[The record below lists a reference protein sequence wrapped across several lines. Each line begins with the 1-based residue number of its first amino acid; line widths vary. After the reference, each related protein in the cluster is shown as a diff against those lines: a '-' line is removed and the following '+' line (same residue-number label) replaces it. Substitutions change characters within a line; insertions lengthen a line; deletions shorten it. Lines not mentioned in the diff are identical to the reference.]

1 MSKNNYKILRCQHE
15 NDIHEHVCGCLCICD
30 LVFFFWGNRSSN
42 EGPSSN
48 QNTQKPLWLQPACH
62 HSTCIP
68 AAYAYMSMLVNEHM
82 QSTYMYTVFFKPI
95 PPQCG
100 QQNSL
105 MFYSTLIRSSNMTP
119 KTSISPVTLTCQKIK
134 LTLVLSLV
142 ITRLEFMFIDKAYI
156 ISISIVLKQFYR
168 ECLIL

>member
-1 MSKNNYKILRCQHE
+1 MSTWKWHTWACMWLFVHLWPCF
-15 NDIHEHVCGCLCICD
+15 
-30 LVFFFWGNRSSN
+30 FFFWNRSSN

-82 QSTYMYTVFFKPI
+82 QHIHVYSFFKPI

-119 KTSISPVTLTCQKIK
+119 KTSISPVSLTCLKIK

-142 ITRLEFMFIDKAYI
+142 IARLECMFIDKAYI